1 MDDKIEM
8 YDSGTTNLNFEPK
21 GIGQSIEEKF
31 SQDKMSFKRFFTL
44 EGKSPFQFDIYGNP
58 INWVREEVNITDDRG
73 KTVFT
78 QQNVKRPDFW
88 SSLALKVVASK
99 YFWGDQEKN
108 EREDSVE
115 KLIGR
120 VSRYVQRQALK
131 QKYFD
136 EQESRIL
143 KEEIDSICINQLAAF
158 NSPVWFNTGI
168 QEYDQNAGGVAD
180 FIWDSEKKEVIK
192 SKKTMDRPQCS
203 ACFIQSVE
211 DDMDSILALQVS
223 EAMLFKAGSGTGTNR
238 STLRSS
244 KEKLTGGG
252 QASGPLSFMKGY
264 DAYAGIIKSG
274 GKTRR
279 AAKMEILNVDHTDI
293 IEFIESKQKEEKK
306 AWALIEQGYNG
317 GMNGEAY
324 GSVAFQNCNMS
335 VRISDKFME
344 AVKND
349 GNWETKFV
357 KTGEKCESFKANKIL
372 DKIAEGTWICG
383 DPGIQCDD
391 IINKYHTC
399 KNSGRIN
406 ASNPCSEYMFLDDSS
421 CNLASINLMKFRK
434 DDGFRVGPF

>member
-31 SQDKMSFKRFFTL
+31 SEDKMSFKRFFTL

-120 VSRYVQRQALK
+120 VSRYVQRQSLK

-203 ACFIQSVE
+203 ACFIKSVE

-223 EAMLFKAGSGTGTNR
+223 EARLFKAGSGTGTNR

-279 AAKMEILNVDHTDI
+279 AAKMEILNVDHPDI

-349 GNWETKFV
+349 TTFDLINPKDKTVWETVQAKEIFDLIV
-357 KTGEKCESFKANKIL
+357 DFAWKNGEPGVLFIDEANRHNPVPQQYEL
-372 DKIAEGTWICG
+372 EAT
-383 DPGIQCDD
+383 
-391 IINKYHTC
+391 
-399 KNSGRIN
+399 
-406 ASNPCSEYMFLDDSS
+406 NPCSEQWLGPYENCCLGH
-421 CNLASINLMKFRK
+421 ININSHVKEGK
-434 DDGFRVGPF
+434 VD